1 MQAAPHLDDGI
12 VSEILHRL
20 PTKQAYR
27 LAAVCRRW
35 RAVLCQPTFLC
46 RHLSPRPLLDGGPSG
61 FIVQPRGKIGYTHLT
76 LVATNPGDGF
86 PVRFPVPD
94 KYMDRRPP
102 QRQIVRVPRPDPTP
116 VLLDKG
122 AEKSVFRLLYST
134 GAGDEDDVPYVSES
148 ESEDG
153 AAEAEAEQPAVGSL
167 FDGSE
172 SEDDAV
178 VQQAAVVAPT
188 ATVMD
193 VAEPDAVCLEH
204 PDQSPPAS
212 QVHVEDYVIF
222 FEKTVP
228 MLDISIV
235 ASHGR
240 LLLARS
246 QSGYYVCDPAANRW
260 LALPPSTI
268 APDRDANRGLEYH
281 VDASTGNTVFTVVL
295 LLRRR
300 LRRGLVETFSSTTG
314 TWNVRE
320 LRSEGVARCLG
331 TASPGVHVGTC
342 FYWLSRR
349 RGRIVRYDAARGRA
363 SVLREPPE
371 AEQSRCRVGRALGTV
386 GARLRLCAFDIRDE
400 KGDSMLPH
408 DGLEGVHGV
417 WLMKGVSA
425 AARPLWQ
432 RVHEALVEDISVWY
446 FLSLHN
452 HETPVDLAGASDEF
466 IVVDKGKR
474 LLRYDLDSGHKV
486 PLFSLYRDT
495 GRLGALYRRY
505 HAFAFFR

>member
-20 PTKQAYR
+20 PTKEAYR

-46 RHLSPRPLLDGGPSG
+46 RHLSPRPLPLLDDGPSA
-61 FIVQPRGKIGYTHLT
+61 FIVQPRGKTGYSHLT

-86 PVRFPVPD
+86 PVRFPVPGR
-94 KYMDRRPP
+94 YMDRLPP

-116 VLLDKG
+116 ALLDKG

-134 GAGDEDDVPYVSES
+134 GADDEDDVPYVSES
-148 ESEDG
+148 ESESEDV
-153 AAEAEAEQPAVGSL
+153 AAEAEQPVVGSL
-167 FDGSE
+167 FDGSD
-172 SEDDAV
+172 SEDDAAE
-178 VQQAAVVAPT
+178 QQAAVVVPT
-188 ATVMD
+188 ATVID
-193 VAEPDAVCLEH
+193 VAEPDTVRLEH

-212 QVHVEDYVIF
+212 QVQVEDYVVF

-246 QSGYYVCDPAANRW
+246 QSRFYVCDPGANRW

-268 APDRDANRGLEYH
+268 APDSDANRGLEYH
-281 VDASTGNTVFTVVL
+281 VDASTGNTIFTVVL

-300 LRRGLVETFSSTTG
+300 LRRGLVEAFSSTTG

-320 LRSEGVARCLG
+320 LRSEGVTRCLG
-331 TASPGVHVGTC
+331 AASPGVHVGTC

-349 RGRIVRYDAARGRA
+349 KGRIVRYDAARGRA

-371 AEQSRCRVGRALGTV
+371 AEQSRCRVGRALGTA

-400 KGDSMLPH
+400 RGDSMLPH

-417 WLMKGVSA
+417 WVMMEGVPSSW
-425 AARPLWQ
+425 R

-452 HETPVDLAGASDEF
+452 HETPVDFAGASDEF

-486 PLFSLYRDT
+486 PLFSLYRDA

>member
-1 MQAAPHLDDGI
+1 MQAVPHLDDGI

-20 PTKQAYR
+20 PTKEAYR

-46 RHLSPRPLLDGGPSG
+46 RHLSPRR
-61 FIVQPRGKIGYTHLT
+61 QPIGYTHLT

-86 PVRFPVPD
+86 PVRLAVPD
-94 KYMDRRPP
+94 RYMNRLPP
-102 QRQIVRVPRPDPTP
+102 QRQIVRVPTRPDPTP
-116 VLLDKG
+116 ALLDKG
-122 AEKSVFRLLYST
+122 TEKSVFRLLYST
-134 GAGDEDDVPYVSES
+134 GADDEDEVSYVSES
-148 ESEDG
+148 ESEGG
-153 AAEAEAEQPAVGSL
+153 AAEAELPAAVSS
-167 FDGSE
+167 FDDSD
-172 SEDDAV
+172 SEDDPSE
-178 VQQAAVVAPT
+178 QQAGVVAPS
-188 ATVMD
+188 AAVMD
-193 VAEPDAVCLEH
+193 VAEPDAVPLEH
-204 PDQSPPAS
+204 PDTPPAS
-212 QVHVEDYVIF
+212 EVHVEDYVVF

-260 LALPPSTI
+260 LALPTSTI
-268 APDRDANRGLEYH
+268 APDRDANSGLEYH
-281 VDASTGNTVFTVVL
+281 VDASTGDTVFTVVL

-300 LRRGLVETFSSTTG
+300 LRRGLVEAFSSTTG

-331 TASPGVHVGTC
+331 AASPGVHVGTC

-349 RGRIVRYDAARGRA
+349 KGRIVRYDAARGRA
-363 SVLREPPE
+363 SLLREPPE

-417 WLMKGVSA
+417 WLMEGVSSW
-425 AARPLWQ
+425 R

-446 FLSLHN
+446 FHSLHN
-452 HETPVDLAGASDEF
+452 HETPVDFAGACGEF
-466 IVVDKGKR
+466 IVVDKGKC
-474 LLRYDLDSGHKV
+474 LLRYDLESGHKV
-486 PLFSLYRDT
+486 LLLSLYRDT
-495 GRLGALYRRY
+495 GRLGTLYCRY
-505 HAFAFFR
+505 RAFAFFR